1 MYFEKTSKDKL
12 FLQCGENEL
21 NIVKSSKLLSQI
33 PAVGDAI
40 NADFSKTF
48 LPNVSFKRFLR

>member
-21 NIVKSSKLLSQI
+21 KILKSSKLLSQI
-33 PAVGDAI
+33 RAVGDAF
-40 NADFSKTF
+40 NA
-48 LPNVSFKRFLR
+48 